1 MELMIGGAAMLL
13 GSIGATL
20 YGQPHHVIAILVR
33 QFPRVVWCLSSSVST
48 VVDQQGSPS
57 APSPSSASPSSPSA
71 PSIPSQPQDEATSA
85 KPSSQ
90 PSLAYKELQT
100 IYSQTKSSVSSST
113 KQLTR
118 KMSTF
123 LTRKGTA
130 KEGTKDADP
139 QPVPVPQPP
148 QPLPGVKEKLM
159 ALTIDDSPSQHTS
172 EILDVL
178 KQHNAKATFFIIG
191 THVDS
196 TPNGRQLLQRMIA
209 EGHELGNHTMYDRPT
224 ISLTHEVFED
234 ELITVDKLLEEYQP
248 STPRRVKWFRPGSG
262 VFSQDMIDTAEK
274 HGYTTVL
281 GCRFPVDTT
290 SRDPR
295 LNAWHVSAGV
305 HPGAVVV
312 LHDGRAW
319 TAETLRV
326 LVPIVAGKGFRFVN
340 AGELLK
346 VAGGV
351 SVRVVVVVVLVG

>member
-1 MELMIGGAAMLL
+1 
-13 GSIGATL
+13 
-20 YGQPHHVIAILVR
+20 
-33 QFPRVVWCLSSSVST
+33 
-48 VVDQQGSPS
+48 
-57 APSPSSASPSSPSA
+57 
-71 PSIPSQPQDEATSA
+71 
-85 KPSSQ
+85 
-90 PSLAYKELQT
+90 
-100 IYSQTKSSVSSST
+100 
-113 KQLTR
+113 
-118 KMSTF
+118 MSTF

-130 KEGTKDADP
+130 KEGTKDVDP

-234 ELITVDKLLEEYQP
+234 ELITVDKLLQEYQP

-326 LVPIVAGKGFRFVN
+326 LAPIVAGKGFRFVN

-346 VAGGV
+346 VAGGSECSGGGGGNGSGV
-351 SVRVVVVVVLVG
+351 SGVGNDGKERVGGNESGLVGEVGAVNMTVVVPDGIVNGEVMACQHVTRSQEDDGNRESDRALELENPWAKI